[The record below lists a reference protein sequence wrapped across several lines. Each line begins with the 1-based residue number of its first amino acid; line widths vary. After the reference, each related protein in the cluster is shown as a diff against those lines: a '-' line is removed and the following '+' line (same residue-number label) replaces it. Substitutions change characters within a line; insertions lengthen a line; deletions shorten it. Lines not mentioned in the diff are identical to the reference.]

1 MRSGELNVQLELFD
15 VRPREF
21 GVSIALFAMQGGEFD
36 VRDEVFDVQAGECFV
51 QNPLKTSHLCLFRL
65 QTLKIPVNARLR
77 LDKPRNLAKSV
88 TVE

>member
-1 MRSGELNVQLELFD
+1 
-15 VRPREF
+15 
-21 GVSIALFAMQGGEFD
+21 
-36 VRDEVFDVQAGECFV
+36 V